1 VENEKIVP
9 PAGKETNHSYKLYR
23 EPADGKRV
31 FGNLYQCA
39 DNGLQHVCVT
49 LENQEYLIP
58 RGCYSVDVTM
68 SPRFKRML
76 PILKNVPGREGIR
89 IHRGTKPE
97 HSRGCILVSADNENK
112 LCAIILKNI
121 QNNEKTSIEII

>member
-1 VENEKIVP
+1 MENEI
-9 PAGKETNHSYKLYR
+9 NHSYRLFR

-39 DNGLQHVCVT
+39 ANGLQHVCVT
-49 LENQEYLIP
+49 LENREYLIP
-58 RGCYSVDVTM
+58 RGHYTVEVTW

-97 HSRGCILVSADNENK
+97 HSRGCILVSADNEK
-112 LCAIILKNI
+112 QLCAIILKN
-121 QNNEKTSIEII
+121 QQKNEKTSIEII

>member
-1 VENEKIVP
+1 MENEIY
-9 PAGKETNHSYKLYR
+9 HIYRLYR

-31 FGNLYQCA
+31 FGNLYQCTGVRM
-39 DNGLQHVCVT
+39 DHVCVT
-49 LENQEYLIP
+49 IENQDYIIP
-58 RGCYSVDVTM
+58 RGRYTVEVTW

-97 HSRGCILVSADNENK
+97 HSRGCILVGADNEK
-112 LCAIILKNI
+112 QLCAIILKN
-121 QNNEKTSIEII
+121 QQKNEKTSIEII

>member
-1 VENEKIVP
+1 MNNEI
-9 PAGKETNHSYKLYR
+9 NHSYRLYR

-31 FGNLYQCA
+31 FGNLYICT

-49 LENQEYLIP
+49 LENQDYTIP
-58 RGCYSVDVTM
+58 RGSYTVEVTW
-68 SPRFKRML
+68 SPRFKRLL
-76 PILKNVPGREGIR
+76 PILVNVPGREGIR

-112 LCAIILKNI
+112 LCAIILKHQ